1 VYTDVNL
8 YSVGQFLAKRGS
20 QLQTGTVDVGLI
32 MDVWCIFMMSKRKP
46 TYDLEAFKS
55 AFSSVA
61 KLAITGTAL
70 RSAAELGFGRF
81 EIVSTIQTMERWH
94 FYKSMTSNANNKV
107 WQDVYYVPSPVGLL
121 YVKFTADA
129 VTELLLL
136 SFKEKDDE

>member
-1 VYTDVNL
+1 MVN
-8 YSVGQFLAKRGS
+8 
-20 QLQTGTVDVGLI
+20 
-32 MDVWCIFMMSKRKP
+32 KRKP

-70 RSAAELGFGRF
+70 RSAASLGFGRF
-81 EIVSTIQTMERWH
+81 EIVSTIQTMQRSH

-107 WQDVYYVPSPVGLL
+107 WQDVYHVPSPVGLL

-129 VTELLLL
+129 VTEFLLL